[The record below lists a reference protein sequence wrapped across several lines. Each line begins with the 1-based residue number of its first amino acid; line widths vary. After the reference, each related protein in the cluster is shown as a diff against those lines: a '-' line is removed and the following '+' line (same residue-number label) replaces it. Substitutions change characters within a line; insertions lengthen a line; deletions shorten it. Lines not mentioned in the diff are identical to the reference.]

1 MTEKEILALREEFS
15 QNELY
20 KKSCSPYKDCQ
31 FEQFSADGEILEGRH
46 GKTDVINGKERY
58 VIFTFK
64 NGLIHSQDGMAAV
77 EFPNH
82 WEWWNNGLLEKVIDN
97 DAGVEEIWKDG
108 VPISISERTDT
119 EK

>member
-1 MTEKEILALREEFS
+1 
-15 QNELY
+15 
-20 KKSCSPYKDCQ
+20 
-31 FEQFSADGEILEGRH
+31 
-46 GKTDVINGKERY
+46 
-58 VIFTFK
+58 
-64 NGLIHSQDGMAAV
+64 MAAV
-77 EFPNH
+77 ECPNH